1 MKATVLN
8 KSDKLYLTV
17 DDIARTLSITK
28 ESAKVTATRYVNKGY
43 LIRLKKDFY
52 TTPDKFNNLKE
63 PDLFKLA
70 NILQTPSYISLL
82 TALGYYNISTQHQR
96 NLIESIAL
104 KRTKSISIQNLHFTY
119 SLIKKEMYEGFE
131 LRDNFFIALPEKAL
145 ADVIYLFSLGRY
157 SCDLDAIDFKK
168 LNKKR
173 IQKFLEKTNQKTI
186 LYCEKICANYRI

>member
-1 MKATVLN
+1 MKAAELN

-17 DDIARTLSITK
+17 DDIARTLSITR
-28 ESAKVTATRYVNKGY
+28 ESAKVTAARYFNKGY

-63 PDLFKLA
+63 PGLFKLA
-70 NILQTPSYISLL
+70 NIIQTPSYISLL
-82 TALGYYNISTQHQR
+82 TALGYYNISTQQQR

-131 LRDNFFIALPEKAL
+131 LRDDFFIALPEKAL
-145 ADVIYLFSLGRY
+145 SDVIYLFSLGRY

-168 LNKKR
+168 LNKKK
-173 IQKFLEKTNQKTI
+173 IQKFLEKTNKKTI
-186 LYCEKICANYRI
+186 LYWEKICASYKI

>member
-1 MKATVLN
+1 MKAAELN

-17 DDIARTLSITK
+17 DDIARTLSITR
-28 ESAKVTATRYVNKGY
+28 ESAKVTATRYFNKGY

-63 PDLFKLA
+63 PGLFKLA
-70 NILQTPSYISLL
+70 NIIQTPSYISLL
-82 TALGYYNISTQHQR
+82 TALGYYNISTQQQR

-104 KRTKSISIQNLHFTY
+104 KKSKSISIQNLHFTY

-131 LRDNFFIALPEKAL
+131 LRDDFFIAFPEKAL

-173 IQKFLEKTNQKTI
+173 IQKFLEKTNKKTI
-186 LYCEKICANYRI
+186 LYWKKICASYRI